1 MAVTI
6 NKEELYVGEYCDVL
20 QLTISGTEAVDLSSA
35 QAVKMFQKSPANV
48 ESEIS
53 NITAVGTSVL
63 SHTII
68 SSEFNEQ
75 GMWKVQGYAQMP
87 ATGSTPIIYKYFTP
101 VYVCVKDNLG
111 D

>member
-1 MAVTI
+1 MLIDGVF
-6 NKEELYVGEYCDVL
+6 
-20 QLTISGTEAVDLSSA
+20 GTKSS
-35 QAVKMFQKSPANV
+35 PP
-48 ESEIS
+48 I
-53 NITAVGTSVL
+53 
-63 SHTII
+63 II

-101 VYVCVKDNLG
+101 VYICVKDNLG

>member
-1 MAVTI
+1 MAVSV
-6 NKEELYVGEYCDVL
+6 NKEELYMGEYGDVL
-20 QLTISGTEAVDLSSA
+20 QLTITGDEAVNLSTA
-35 QAVKMFQKSPANV
+35 QAVKMFQKSPSNV

-75 GMWKVQGYAQMP
+75 AMW
-87 ATGSTPIIYKYFTP
+87 
-101 VYVCVKDNLG
+101 
-111 D
+111 